1 MVAERVE
8 NGCTDLERTGEQPRV
23 APPPYDLAVLASRLR
38 GFGTTIF
45 AEMSAL
51 AERTGAINLGQ
62 GFPDVDGPDV
72 VKQAAVDAILAGKN
86 QYPPGAGVRELRVA
100 VAEHQRRWYGLE
112 YDAEDEVLVTT
123 GATEAIAAALLAL
136 CEPGDE
142 VVTFEPYYDS
152 YAASI
157 AMAGAERRVVTLR
170 PPDYSFDRAA
180 LASAIGP
187 RTRLLLLNSPHN
199 PTGKV
204 FGVGELEQV
213 AQLCIEND
221 LLAVTDEVY
230 EHLVFDGEH
239 RPLASVP
246 GMRDRTVT
254 ISSGGKT
261 FSFTGWKV
269 GWVCASAPLVNA
281 VRTAKQYLTYV
292 NGAPFQLA
300 IATGLGL
307 PDAYFRGLADDL
319 RVKRDLLVDGLRAAG
334 FEAFPPAGTYFVT
347 ADVRPF
353 GVSDGLAFCRELP
366 ERCGVVAVPNVVFY
380 DDHDAGR
387 SLVRFTF
394 CKRPEVLEEAV
405 TRLKAL
411 AR

>member
-72 VKQAAVDAILAGKN
+72 VKN

-170 PPDYSFDRAA
+170 PPGYSFDRAA

-319 RVKRDLLVDGLRAAG
+319 RVKRDLLVDGLRAGRFRPRGPTSSPRTSVPSASPTAWPSAG
-334 FEAFPPAGTYFVT
+334 SCP
-347 ADVRPF
+347 
-353 GVSDGLAFCRELP
+353 S
-366 ERCGVVAVPNVVFY
+366 VAVSSRCRTSCSTTITTL
-380 DDHDAGR
+380 AGR
-387 SLVRFTF
+387 SCGSRSASGPRSSR
-394 CKRPEVLEEAV
+394 RP
-405 TRLKAL
+405 
-411 AR
+411 